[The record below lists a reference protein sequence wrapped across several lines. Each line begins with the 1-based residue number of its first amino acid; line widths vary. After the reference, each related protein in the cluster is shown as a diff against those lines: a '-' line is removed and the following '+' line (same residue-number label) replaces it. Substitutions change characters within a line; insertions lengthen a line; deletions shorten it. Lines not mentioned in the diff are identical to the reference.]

1 MDRRR
6 VLAAVAA
13 GTTTTVPGCATLFQS
28 RSTSSDQ
35 SGTSRPTS
43 APGDVD
49 AAGMAYTYGE
59 PTGNRVAPGTAD
71 LGAVE
76 PVSVGFAGTPAWVVG
91 AAHPDGDGSKWVV
104 ALEDGSLEAV
114 RVVDGEATVATVS
127 PPALPA
133 GTPPAFDPGANR
145 VLVPPTGASEL
156 THPTP
161 TPAGTVVVRADGTLV
176 VDGDTHAVDALPDA
190 RVAVGDDHAV
200 VLADATREYG
210 HGALGDDV
218 EAGAVAVVSLPDGA
232 VSTFQVPD
240 GVVEGTSP
248 ILADVT
254 GDGTRD
260 VVVTETD
267 ADVGARVVA
276 YAPDGTTVA
285 RGPAI
290 GSGYRWRHQLAV
302 APFHP
307 DGVPELAV
315 VKTPH
320 IGGTVEFYR
329 RDGDRLRIAATADGY
344 SSHALGSRN
353 LDGARAF
360 DADDDGHVELVVPTD
375 DRLSLAVLSRTAG
388 GVDLTG
394 FLEAPGTFT
403 GNLATA
409 TVDGATSLGATTG
422 SALHVWPA

>member
-1 MDRRR
+1 MFRRR
-6 VLAAVAA
+6 VLAAAA
-13 GTTTTVPGCATLFQS
+13 GSTTLGALAGCQDAFQTDADATETRQTAVQEGVQASTV
-28 RSTSSDQ
+28 
-35 SGTSRPTS
+35 
-43 APGDVD
+43 
-49 AAGMAYTYGE
+49 AYTYGE

-71 LGAVE
+71 LEAVE
-76 PVSVGFAGTPAWVVG
+76 RVSVGLAGTPAWVLG

-127 PPALPA
+127 PPSLPS
-133 GTPPAFDPGANR
+133 GTPPAFDPVSNR
-145 VLVPPTGASEL
+145 VLVPPPGASEL

-176 VDGDTHAVDALPDA
+176 VDGDAHAVDALPDA
-190 RVAVGDDHAV
+190 RVAVGDDHAA
-200 VLADATREYG
+200 VLAGATSQYA

-218 EAGAVAVVSLPDGA
+218 EASRVATISLPDGD
-232 VSTFQVPD
+232 VSTFPVAD

-254 GDGTRD
+254 GDGRRD
-260 VVVTETD
+260 VVVTESD

-276 YAPDGTTVA
+276 YDHDGTVLA
-285 RGPAI
+285 RGPPV

-307 DGVPELAV
+307 DGVPEVAV
-315 VKTPH
+315 VRTPH

-409 TVDGATSLGATTG
+409 TVAGATSLGATTG

>member
-1 MDRRR
+1 MLRRR
-6 VLAAVAA
+6 FLAAAA
-13 GTTTTVPGCATLFQS
+13 GSTALGALAGCQGAFQTDADATQTRQTAVSEGVQASTV
-28 RSTSSDQ
+28 
-35 SGTSRPTS
+35 
-43 APGDVD
+43 
-49 AAGMAYTYGE
+49 AYTYGE
-59 PTGNRVAPGTAD
+59 PTGNRVAPGSAD
-71 LGAVE
+71 LQGVE
-76 PVSVGFAGTPAWVVG
+76 RVSVGFAGTPAWVVG
-91 AAHPDGDGSKWVV
+91 APHPDGDGSKWVV

-127 PPALPA
+127 PPSLPS
-133 GTPPAFDPGANR
+133 GTPPAFDPVSNR

-176 VDGDTHAVDALPDA
+176 VDGDVHAVDALPDA

-200 VLADATREYG
+200 VLAGATREYD
-210 HGALGDDV
+210 HGALGDGV
-218 EAGAVAVVSLPDGA
+218 EAGAVAVVSLPDGD
-232 VSTFQVPD
+232 VSTFPVAD

-260 VVVTETD
+260 VLVTESD

-285 RGPAI
+285 RGPPV

-307 DGVPELAV
+307 DGIPEVAV
-315 VKTPH
+315 VRTPH

-329 RDGDRLRIAATADGY
+329 RDGDRLRIVATADGY

-360 DADDDGHVELVVPTD
+360 DVDDDGHVELVVPTD